1 MCSKAIKKITRIVD
15 PIASKVFGGL
25 LGGADKIAPAPPPPP
40 PPPPAPP
47 PPAPPP
53 EIQDVAR
60 DAAPVQTSTSRRR
73 RRGRGSTIFTSPLGD
88 TQGGSLLG

>member
-25 LGGADKIAPAPPPPP
+25 LGGDKIAPAPPPPP
-40 PPPPAPP
+40 PPAPAPP
-47 PPAPPP
+47 PPAAPP

-60 DAAPVQTSTSRRR
+60 DSAPVQTSTSRRR
-73 RRGRGSTIFTSPLGD
+73 RRGRGGTIFTSPLGD
-88 TQGGSLLG
+88 TQGSSLLG